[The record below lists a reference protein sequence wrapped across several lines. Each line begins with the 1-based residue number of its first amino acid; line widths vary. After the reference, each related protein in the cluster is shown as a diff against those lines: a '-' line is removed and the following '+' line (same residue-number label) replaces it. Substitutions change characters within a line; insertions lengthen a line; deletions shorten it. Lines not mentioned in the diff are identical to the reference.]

1 MSKKTPKKS
10 LKVTFKDEIKSIQ
23 NPVRVIMHVKA
34 QDAENISKYSMDQ
47 IQAGEDLRVMAAK
60 AYDMSRVYLNYRA
73 KFIAVKVD
81 TPKFENKVS
90 QAAELIDRLCADKGY
105 DKVFQG
111 DNIIFHIPL

>member
-1 MSKKTPKKS
+1 MSNLT
-10 LKVTFKDEIKSIQ
+10 VTFKDEVKSIQ

-34 QDAENISKYSMDQ
+34 QDAANISKFSLDQ
-47 IQAGEDLRVMAAK
+47 IQAGEDLRVQVAQ
-60 AYDMSRVYLNYRA
+60 AYDMSKVYLNYRA

-81 TPKFENKVS
+81 SAKFANKAS
-90 QAAELIDRLCADKGY
+90 EAAELIDRLCADKGY